1 MHISTL
7 QGVEIFPSQ
16 LLFGAEEVEVEV
28 MEVLGGGSDGES
40 DGDGPFFSV
49 GAKRCNNV
57 SHSTKV
63 LK

>member
-49 GAKRCNNV
+49 GAKRC
-57 SHSTKV
+57 
-63 LK
+63 